1 MHTRGQLILEKRS
14 KSLIKSNTS
23 RTKGSIDAAQSAG
36 IVHVVL
42 EVDVDM
48 LKQYMINGLS

>member
-1 MHTRGQLILEKRS
+1 MKN
-14 KSLIKSNTS
+14 NTS
-23 RTKGSIDAAQSAG
+23 RTKGSNDAATNAG